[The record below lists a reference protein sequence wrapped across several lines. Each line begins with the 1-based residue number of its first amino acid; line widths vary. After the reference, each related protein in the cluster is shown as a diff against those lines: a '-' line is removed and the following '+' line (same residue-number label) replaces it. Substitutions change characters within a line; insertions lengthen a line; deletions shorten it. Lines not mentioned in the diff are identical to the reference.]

1 MKKIFSSLKKTFA
14 AMLVVAMLSGTATEA
29 RAQCEFPGVTLGTA
43 GGIAGASVALIDAAF
58 LAPTGIFPLAAHV
71 STQVAQ
77 AALNTALQIFE
88 DRLYRRLRDF
98 WNDFFQ
104 ALQDMTAQLNASN
117 ADQTR
122 ALGNLFDTGGMTDN
136 QRMVQQV
143 EFAAKK
149 QYAPTDE
156 GCRFDT
162 AGAKLGSA
170 TRTGDAMMKGM
181 GTTFAGVGNNAQGSD
196 AERGNG
202 QLIGRRWE
210 KYSKLF
216 CDEDMNA
223 GQAGCDGGA
232 TAPLAN
238 ANVAVGKTL
247 FGLETIPM
255 NDATPSGET
264 INGNP
269 VTVGQGWKMATDELV
284 YNLINYEAPEPLPAD
299 ALNAAG
305 MKDRRAEQRAYV
317 TQMDA
322 VGVLVYDIVADR
334 TPGEQAT
341 DIQQLRQ
348 SNGIT
353 DASEYPSQREIRQ
366 SLIEQLMNPNYYI
379 NLHDSSSATKRKEV
393 YLEAFNLQMLYKIV
407 DKTEKIANAFVAETA
422 NMLHEAQGD
431 TTYDQRINAPI
442 RP

>member
-1 MKKIFSSLKKTFA
+1 MKKILSSLKKTA
-14 AMLVVAMLSGTATEA
+14 AAAAVVVALAGTASEA
-29 RAQCEFPGVTLGTA
+29 RAQCEFPGVTIGVA
-43 GGIAGASVALIDAAF
+43 GGISASSVALLNSAF
-58 LAPTGIFPLAAHV
+58 LAPVGIFPNAAHL
-71 STQVAQ
+71 STQAAQ
-77 AALNTALQIFE
+77 IALNTALQLFE
-88 DRLYRRLRDF
+88 DRLFTRLREF

-122 ALGNLFDTGGMTDN
+122 ALGNLFDVGGMTDN

-149 QYAPTDE
+149 QYTPTDE

-170 TRTGDAMMKGM
+170 TRTSNAMMEGM
-181 GTTFAGVGNNAQGSD
+181 GTAFTGVGNNAQGSD

-216 CDEDMNA
+216 CDQDMNA
-223 GQAGCDGGA
+223 GQAGCNGGA
-232 TAPLAN
+232 TGPLAN
-238 ANVAVGKTL
+238 ANVTVGKTL

-264 INGNP
+264 IHGNT
-269 VTVGQGWKMATDELV
+269 VTIGQGWKLATDELV

-299 ALNAAG
+299 ALDAAG
-305 MKDRRAEQRAYV
+305 IKDRRAEQRAYV

-322 VGVLVYDIVADR
+322 VGALVYDVVADR
-334 TPGEQAT
+334 TPGEQST

-348 SNGIT
+348 TNGIT
-353 DASEYPSQREIRQ
+353 DANEFPSQREIRQ
-366 SLIEQLMNPNYYI
+366 SLIEQLMNPNYYV
-379 NLHDSSSATKRKEV
+379 NLHDASSTTKRKEV
-393 YLEAFNLQMLYKIV
+393 YLEAFNLQMLYKII
-407 DKTEKIANAFVAETA
+407 DKTEKISNAFAAETA
-422 NMLHEAQGD
+422 NMLFEQQGD
-431 TTYDQRINAPI
+431 TTYDQTINRPI